1 MGPLWYFG
9 SSPLARGLRAR
20 PVDGPAAGRIIP
32 ARAGFTQSTCQNQQS
47 DTDHPRSR
55 GVYCHYRG
63 LLSGRWGSSPLAR
76 GLRRRPLRGLA
87 GERIIPA
94 RAGFTPTRT
103 GMTRSRPDH
112 PRSRGV
118 YAFAQFQAPDLLDHP
133 RSRGVYASQP
143 NPPPVPIGSS
153 PLARGL
159 LTRRLMDVHARRI
172 IPARAGFTTP
182 GRGARSTSRDH
193 PRSRGVYAT
202 MRTRAFL
209 GSGSSPLAR
218 GLLGGSEVVV
228 LDDRII
234 PARAG
239 FTPLLWLQSRL
250 TGDHPRSRGVYFER
264 LEFEFDT
271 GGSSPL
277 ARGLPGARLNLG
289 VYHGIIPARAGFTTG
304 TPRGRPSTPD
314 HPRSRG
320 VY

>member
-118 YAFAQFQAPDLLDHP
+118 YINRRSDVVSERGSSPLARGLPLIAFSLAVPGGIIPARAGFTRARCRPGSRPADHP
-133 RSRGVYASQP
+133 RSRGVYSLAPGSFP
-143 NPPPVPIGSS
+143 TPMGSS

-159 LTRRLMDVHARRI
+159 LVV
-172 IPARAGFTTP
+172 PTP
-182 GRGARSTSRDH
+182 RW
-193 PRSRGVYAT
+193 GV
-202 MRTRAFL
+202 
-209 GSGSSPLAR
+209 
-218 GLLGGSEVVV
+218 V
-228 LDDRII
+228 
-234 PARAG
+234 
-239 FTPLLWLQSRL
+239 
-250 TGDHPRSRGVYFER
+250 
-264 LEFEFDT
+264 
-271 GGSSPL
+271 
-277 ARGLPGARLNLG
+277 
-289 VYHGIIPARAGFTTG
+289 GIIPARAGFTATH
-304 TPRGRPSTPD
+304 TMFRLPETD

-320 VY
+320 VYSYSTLNVT